1 MGFGEWDWDIL
12 GNNYTFEE
20 LENWGLDVTSFDME
34 DEQTNLQEAYTNK
47 IDAPT
52 YTPSDEKPK
61 LTELLDDE
69 KTNLL
74 IKKNKRFKI
83 KKNRKRFFNKCSLQT
98 FKI

>member
-1 MGFGEWDWDIL
+1 MD
-12 GNNYTFEE
+12 
-20 LENWGLDVTSFDME
+20 
-34 DEQTNLQEAYTNK
+34 DEQADLQEAYTNK

-74 IKKNKRFKI
+74 IKKI
-83 KKNRKRFFNKCSLQT
+83 KV
-98 FKI
+98 